1 MKTIE
6 GYDVK
11 IFTDNIEEN
20 ALEQIRELLSIE
32 VFADRKIRIMPDV
45 HAGAGCVIGFTGDL
59 GDKVIPNIVG
69 VDIGCGMRVLNLGKA
84 GKVDYHAFNEHI
96 VANIPSG
103 TWTREEKHGFRPLAG
118 EAMEIY
124 REAKQLV
131 LQLKCYRELKNTD
144 RINRSI
150 GSLGGGNHFIE
161 LDRDDAGNLYLVIHT
176 GSRNLGKQVAEIYQA
191 RAVKHLT
198 PGADELEQH
207 IKQTIEEYKAAG
219 RRKELQ
225 AVIKQ
230 MRRAYRPP
238 KPSVSEELC
247 YVEGEAREEYL
258 HDMRLCQRWAVL
270 NRKLIAVLLLKFFGD
285 AQVVEEF
292 ESIHNYISDDNMIRK
307 GAISAQR
314 DERCIIPLNMR
325 DGSLLCTGRGNADW
339 NCSAPHGAGRV
350 LSRTQ
355 AYEQISMEDFE
366 QAMTGIYSES
376 VNDFTRDESPM
387 VYKPASEI
395 IANIGGTVAIDT
407 IIKPVFNFKAS
418 KQL

>member
-1 MKTIE
+1 MHSTSR
-6 GYDVK
+6 
-11 IFTDNIEEN
+11 FLT
-20 ALEQIRELLSIE
+20 RESFRQVLDE
-32 VFADRKIRIMPDV
+32 
-45 HAGAGCVIGFTGDL
+45 
-59 GDKVIPNIVG
+59 IVG
-69 VDIGCGMRVLNLGKA
+69 NAHLQYGCRTIGGIAEAATEDIAAYIDCGMRVLNLGKA
-84 GKVDYHAFNEHI
+84 GEVDYHLFNEHI

-103 TWTREEKHGFRPLAG
+103 TWTREEKRGFRPLSG

-131 LQLKCYRELKNTD
+131 MQLKCYRELKNTD

-161 LDRDDAGNLYLVIHT
+161 LDRDDAGCLYLVIHT
-176 GSRNLGKQVAEIYQA
+176 GSRNLGKQVAEIYQV

-198 PGADELEQH
+198 LGADELEQH

-219 RRKELQ
+219 RRNELQ

-270 NRKLIAVLLLKFFGD
+270 NRKLIAVLLLKFFGGVE
-285 AQVVEEF
+285 VVEEF
-292 ESIHNYISDDNMIRK
+292 ESIHNYIREDNMIRK
-307 GAISAQR
+307 GAISAQQG
-314 DERCIIPLNMR
+314 ERCIIPLNMR
-325 DGSLLCTGRGNADW
+325 DGSLLCTGHGNADW

-355 AYEQISMEDFE
+355 AYEQVSMKDFE
-366 QAMTGIYSES
+366 QAMNGIYSES

-395 IANIGGTVAIDT
+395 IANIGGTVAINSV
-407 IIKPVFNFKAS
+407 IRPVFNFKAS
-418 KQL
+418 K

>member
-69 VDIGCGMRVLNLGKA
+69 VDIGCGMRVLNLGKV
-84 GKVDYHAFNEHI
+84 GGVDYHAFNEHI

-103 TWTREEKHGFRPLAG
+103 TWVREEKHGFRPLAG
-118 EAMEIY
+118 EAMDIY
-124 REAKQLV
+124 RKAKQLV
-131 LQLKCYRELKNTD
+131 MQLKCYRELKNTD
-144 RINRSI
+144 RINKSI

-161 LDRDDAGNLYLVIHT
+161 LDRDDAGSLYLVIHT
-176 GSRNLGKQVAEIYQA
+176 GSRNLGKQVAEIYQT

-219 RRKELQ
+219 RRNELH

-230 MRRAYRPP
+230 MRREYRPP
-238 KPSVSEELC
+238 KPSVPEELC
-247 YVEGEAREEYL
+247 YVEGKAREEYL

-270 NRKLIAVLLLKFFGD
+270 NRKLIAVLLLKFIDG
-285 AQVVEEF
+285 VEIVEEF

-307 GAISAQR
+307 GAISAQKG
-314 DERCIIPLNMR
+314 ERCIIPLNMR
-325 DGSLLCTGRGNADW
+325 DGSLLCTGRGNTDW

-366 QAMTGIYSES
+366 QAMMGIYSES

-395 IANIGGTVAIDT
+395 IANIGGTAAIDSV
-407 IIKPVFNFKAS
+407 IRPVFNFKAS
-418 KQL
+418 K

>member
-11 IFTDNIEEN
+11 IFTDHIEEN

-59 GDKVIPNIVG
+59 GERVIPNIVG

-84 GKVDYHAFNEHI
+84 GGVDYHAFNEHI

-103 TWTREEKHGFRPLAG
+103 TWVREEKCGFRPLAG

-124 REAKQLV
+124 RQAKQLV
-131 LQLKCYRELKNTD
+131 MQLRYYRELKNTD
-144 RINRSI
+144 RINRSV

-176 GSRNLGKQVAEIYQA
+176 GSRNLGKQVAELYQA
-191 RAVKHLT
+191 KAVRHLT
-198 PGADELEQH
+198 PGADELEQE
-207 IKQTIEEYKAAG
+207 IKRTIEEYKAAG
-219 RRKELQ
+219 RREELQ
-225 AVIKQ
+225 TVIKR
-230 MRRAYRPP
+230 MRRDYRPP
-238 KPSVSEELC
+238 EPTAPEALC
-247 YVEGEAREEYL
+247 YVEGEAREAYL
-258 HDMRLCQRWAVL
+258 HDMRLCQQWAVL
-270 NRKLIAVLLLKFFGD
+270 NRKLIAVLLLKFFEG
-285 AQVVEEF
+285 AGIVEEF
-292 ESIHNYISDDNMIRK
+292 ESIHNYIGDDNMIRK
-307 GAISAQR
+307 GAISAQKG
-314 DERCIIPLNMR
+314 ERCIIPLNMR
-325 DGSLLCTGRGNADW
+325 DGSLLCTGRGNEEW

-355 AYEQISMEDFE
+355 AYEQISMQDFE

-387 VYKPASEI
+387 AYKPASEI
-395 IANIGGTVAIDT
+395 IANIGDTVAIDT

-418 KQL
+418 K